1 MRFVDPADWLLI
13 YRLIYLLSHGFPYTF
28 RALIK
33 VVESSTLLKLKYD
46 CPMARQNATS
56 PRWLN
61 AAEMKAWRRYIVA
74 SRRLLEALDLDL
86 VQHELSM
93 ADYEIL
99 AQLSDAPER
108 RMRMSE
114 LADVAM
120 LSRSRLSHRMK
131 VMEKAGWVKREACP
145 IDKRGY
151 FAVMTA
157 KGWKAIVAAA
167 PDHVESVRA
176 RFVDHLSKGDQAA
189 LAEIFERVSESLR
202 KDLKDK

>member
-1 MRFVDPADWLLI
+1 MRFVDPAYQLII
-13 YRLIYLLSHGFPYTF
+13 YRLGHGFPYTF

-86 VQHELSM
+86 AQHELSM

-167 PDHVESVRA
+167 PDHVDSVRA